1 MGKGKLKKLGL
12 GILGLIL
19 IIIGVGWYLW
29 ESFPLIGNLTNLQS
43 LGIIIQGAIGVVV
56 IIAGIVVILLAKD

>member
-29 ESFPLIGNLTNLQS
+29 ESFPKIGNLTNLQS
-43 LGIIIQGAIGVVV
+43 LGIIIQGAIGLVV
-56 IIAGIVVILLAKD
+56 IIVGIVVILLAKD